1 MQPDRATG
9 RVVGRIG
16 RPYGLRG
23 EVTVEVHTDAPEER
37 FAPGSVLDAWPGRTL
52 TVAAA
57 REHAGHLL
65 VRFEG
70 ASNRASAA
78 ALRGTVLTVDAA
90 ELPPPADPEEF
101 HDADLEG
108 LATVSVDGT
117 ELGTVRAVVHA
128 PAQDLLVVQTPRGE
142 ALVPFVI
149 AIVPEVDLAA
159 GRLVLDPPPG
169 LLD

>member
-1 MQPDRATG
+1 MQPDRAAA

-16 RPYGLRG
+16 RPHGLRG
-23 EVTVEVHTDAPEER
+23 EVTVEVHTDTPEER
-37 FAPGSVLDAWPGRTL
+37 FAPGTVLDAGHGRTL
-52 TVAAA
+52 TVVTA
-57 REHAGHLL
+57 RHHAGHLL

-70 ASNRASAA
+70 ASDRASAA
-78 ALRGTVLTVDAA
+78 ALRGTALTVDAA

-108 LATVSVDGT
+108 LAAVSVDGT

-142 ALVPFVI
+142 ALVPFVV
-149 AIVPEVDLAA
+149 AIVPEVDLAG
-159 GRLVLDPPPG
+159 GRLVLEPPPG